1 MIKWHFFQNPK
12 NLILSAS
19 DSSSFFSKKEPYQ
32 ILIIHDSFIVYIQK
46 IRKNL
51 SHFLDLALQID
62 RWMSG
67 QRNWAKFVRQN
78 LPAKIFFWSSLYI
91 CNVKLFP
98 CLNTHLLF
106 LLSLFL
112 TFLLIRWICMTGNY
126 ATFFYFHSCFVQN
139 ERSWC

>member
-1 MIKWHFFQNPK
+1 MTFFSKPQEPYFK
-12 NLILSAS
+12 CFRLII
-19 DSSSFFSKKEPYQ
+19 FFSKKEPYQ
-32 ILIIHDSFIVYIQK
+32 ILIIHDSFNVYIQK

>member
-1 MIKWHFFQNPK
+1 MTFFSKPQEPYFK
-12 NLILSAS
+12 CFRLII
-19 DSSSFFSKKEPYQ
+19 FFSKKEPYQ

-112 TFLLIRWICMTGNY
+112 TFLLIRWICMTENY

>member
-1 MIKWHFFQNPK
+1 MTFFSKPQEPYFK
-12 NLILSAS
+12 CFRLIT
-19 DSSSFFSKKEPYQ
+19 FFSKKEPYQ

>member
-19 DSSSFFSKKEPYQ
+19 DSSPFFKKRALSNSHNSWFFYC
-32 ILIIHDSFIVYIQK
+32 VYTKNQK
-46 IRKNL
+46 KPM

-67 QRNWAKFVRQN
+67 QRNWAKFVQQN

-98 CLNTHLLF
+98 CFNTHLLF
-106 LLSLFL
+106 LFSLFL
-112 TFLLIRWICMTGNY
+112 TFLLIRWICMIGNY

>member
-1 MIKWHFFQNPK
+1 MTFFSKPQEPYFK
-12 NLILSAS
+12 CFRLII
-19 DSSSFFSKKEPYQ
+19 FFSKKEPYQ

-62 RWMSG
+62 RRMSG